1 MSEQEQTQE
10 QQQPAVP
17 ETVQV
22 QSLDHFITLLIRW
35 HDTKVRLLKHME
47 EIPEGAV
54 IEIEGTDKAFTGD
67 LREGFK
73 LGIFVALA
81 ELGTLPFAVEMDEE
95 ESATDEQAQG

>member
-1 MSEQEQTQE
+1 MSDQQEQTPE
-10 QQQPAVP
+10 VP

-35 HDTKVRLLKHME
+35 HDTKVRLLKHMT

-54 IEIEGTDKAFTGD
+54 VEIDGADKAFTGD

-73 LGIFVALA
+73 LGITVALA
-81 ELGTLPFAVEMDEE
+81 ELGNLPFAVEMDEDE
-95 ESATDEQAQG
+95 PATDEQAQG